1 MFAGLNWTIR
11 MQKVTACCKSH
22 SLVIILYL
30 TLNIYDSSPRDL
42 PSSGRVSSSQAS
54 YAKENFA
61 VYRLEAK
68 LPNLYSGKP
77 TKRQVILDAADHIE
91 TQQNTILE
99 LNGKLAAREDQVR
112 KMASIVVRNGEDKKK
127 LDDELKRAYT
137 RLDGVKNA
145 LVTHKDDKDF
155 DKLYKSIESIMM
167 CGKNT
172 SKDDKKD
179 AKENDN
185 KSDSSKE

>member
-1 MFAGLNWTIR
+1 MT
-11 MQKVTACCKSH
+11 VTDLVHYVRWSELDHKNAKSYR
-22 SLVIILYL
+22 LL
-30 TLNIYDSSPRDL
+30 PRDL
-42 PSSGRVSSSQAS
+42 PSSDRISSSQAS

-61 VYRLEAK
+61 VYRLETK

-99 LNGKLAAREDQVR
+99 LNRKLAAREDQVR
-112 KMASIVVRNGEDKKK
+112 KMASIVVRNVEDKKK

-167 CGKNT
+167 CGKDT
-172 SKDDKKD
+172 TKDDKKD
-179 AKENDN
+179 AKENDEENDN
-185 KSDSSKE
+185 KSDSSQE